1 MAAVTRQIVCNK
13 FKSFVGKGKD
23 FDNSEVPTLRSCLQ
37 KGILIREQNVIE
49 KGINAHSL
57 SVNETVKV
65 LVPLIFAQWQR
76 ANAKFCPPITCKVN
90 LF

>member
-1 MAAVTRQIVCNK
+1 MCNK
-13 FKSFVGKGKD
+13 FKLFVGKGKD

-37 KGILIREQNVIE
+37 KGILIREGNIIE
-49 KGINAHSL
+49 EGRAIPHL
-57 SVNETVKV
+57 SVSETVKQ

-76 ANAKFCPPITCKVN
+76 ANTKFYPPITCQVN